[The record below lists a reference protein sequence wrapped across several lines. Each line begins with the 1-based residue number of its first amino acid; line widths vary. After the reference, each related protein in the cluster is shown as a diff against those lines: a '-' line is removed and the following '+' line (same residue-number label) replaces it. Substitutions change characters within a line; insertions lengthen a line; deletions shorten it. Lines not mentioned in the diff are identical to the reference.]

1 MRPLAFVLQAAA
13 SLSLRVKKASKSS
26 RAMTYLRPSLM
37 ARSSLLHT
45 ASRIAQIVQ
54 AAYADACGIESI
66 RGAMPA
72 VVS

>member
-1 MRPLAFVLQAAA
+1 
-13 SLSLRVKKASKSS
+13 
-26 RAMTYLRPSLM
+26 MTNLRPSLM

-45 ASRIAQIVQ
+45 ASRIAQIAQ